1 MICDQANQLVKGRGG
16 LGLRRVLQVVLFL
29 IMVVILGFYLN
40 GMFGPSI
47 TLVVSWM
54 TTFAVISL
62 ILIIFMEN
70 RHPSSTMAWI
80 LVLALVPVAGFIF
93 YMLFGQ
99 NYRKR
104 RKFNQKAQRDRDS
117 YPYLESGE
125 LQEEE
130 HSLMSVLTDDQRQM
144 LRLSNRMSRSP
155 VTFASH
161 TTVLTDGEE
170 TFSALIYELLHAK
183 HHIHMEYYIY
193 RDDEIGRKIQSILM
207 DKARAG
213 VEVRFM
219 FDAVGSL
226 TLKKS
231 FLNEM
236 REAGV
241 QVVAFGPMKFRFLL
255 NRVNYR
261 NHRKIVVI
269 DGHVAFMGGLNV
281 GDEYLSRSRT
291 YGFWRDTHMVVRG
304 EAVKPLQMIFLQDW
318 RHMTKEKWIEESPYF
333 EGCIPD
339 SPSVGA
345 EGAVQIIA
353 SGPDQEFQT
362 MKNVFF
368 SLIISAKRSIWMA
381 TPYFIPDEDILTAI
395 KVAAL
400 SGVEVKLLFPA
411 KPDKWLPFMASHSY
425 FQGLIEAGVK
435 IYEYDKGF
443 LHSKLI
449 IVDGEIATI
458 GTANL
463 DMRSFHLNFEV
474 NALLVRT
481 RSVEQLVRNYER
493 DLLSTRLMDE
503 EQFLRRR
510 VTTRFMESV
519 ARLFSPLL

>member
-1 MICDQANQLVKGRGG
+1 M
-16 LGLRRVLQVVLFL
+16 RRVVQVVLFL
-29 IMVVILGFYLN
+29 LMVVALGFYLN
-40 GMFGPSI
+40 GTFGPSI

-54 TTFAVISL
+54 TTLAVISL

-70 RHPSSTMAWI
+70 RHPSSTLAWI

-104 RKFNQKAQRDRDS
+104 RNFSQKAQRDKYS
-117 YPYLESGE
+117 YNIIKGGE
-125 LQEEE
+125 LHAEE
-130 HSLMSVLTDDQRQM
+130 HELLSSLSDDQRQM
-144 LRLSNRMSRSP
+144 LQLSHRMSKSP

-161 TTVLTDGEE
+161 TTVLTNGEE

-193 RDDEIGRKIQSILM
+193 RDDEIGRKIKSILM
-207 DKARAG
+207 EKARAG

-231 FLNEM
+231 FLDEM

-241 QVVAFGPMKFRFLL
+241 QVVAFGPMKFRLFT
-255 NRVNYR
+255 NRMNYR

-269 DGHVAFMGGLNV
+269 DGNIGFMGGLNV
-281 GDEYLSRSRT
+281 GDEYLSRSNT

-304 EAVKPLQMIFLQDW
+304 EAVQTLQMIFLQDW
-318 RHMTKEKWIEESPYF
+318 RHMTKEKLTKESKYF
-333 EGCIPD
+333 DGCVPV
-339 SPSVGA
+339 PPPAGA

-368 SLIISAKRSIWMA
+368 SLLTSAKRSIWMA

-411 KPDKWLPFMASHSY
+411 KPDKWLPFLASHSY
-425 FQGLIEAGVK
+425 FQALIEAGVK

-458 GTANL
+458 GTTNL

-510 VTTRFMESV
+510 VTARFMESV

>member
-1 MICDQANQLVKGRGG
+1 M
-16 LGLRRVLQVVLFL
+16 RRVVQVVLFL
-29 IMVVILGFYLN
+29 LMVVALGFYLN
-40 GMFGPSI
+40 GTFGPSI

-54 TTFAVISL
+54 TTLAVISL

-70 RHPSSTMAWI
+70 RHPSSTLAWI

-104 RKFNQKAQRDRDS
+104 RNFSQKAQRDKYS
-117 YPYLESGE
+117 YNIIKGGE
-125 LQEEE
+125 LHAEE
-130 HSLMSVLTDDQRQM
+130 HELLSSLSDDQRQM
-144 LRLSNRMSRSP
+144 LQLSHRMSKSP

-161 TTVLTDGEE
+161 TTVLTNGEE

-193 RDDEIGRKIQSILM
+193 RDDEIGRKIKSILM
-207 DKARAG
+207 EKARAG

-231 FLNEM
+231 FLDEM

-241 QVVAFGPMKFRFLL
+241 QVVAFGPMKFRLFT
-255 NRVNYR
+255 NRMNYR

-269 DGHVAFMGGLNV
+269 DGNIGFMGGLNV
-281 GDEYLSRSRT
+281 GDEYLSRSNT

-304 EAVKPLQMIFLQDW
+304 EAVQTLQMIFLQDW
-318 RHMTKEKWIEESPYF
+318 RHMTKEKLTKESKYF
-333 EGCIPD
+333 DGCVPV
-339 SPSVGA
+339 PPPAGA

-368 SLIISAKRSIWMA
+368 SLLTSAKRSIWMA

-411 KPDKWLPFMASHSY
+411 KPDKWLPFLASHSY

-458 GTANL
+458 GTTNL

-510 VTTRFMESV
+510 VTARFMESV